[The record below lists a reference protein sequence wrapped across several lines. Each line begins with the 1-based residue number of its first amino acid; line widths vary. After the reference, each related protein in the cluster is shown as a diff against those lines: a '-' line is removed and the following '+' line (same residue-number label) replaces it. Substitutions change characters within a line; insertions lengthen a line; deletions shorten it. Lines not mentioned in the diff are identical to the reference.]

1 MTYKLVNK
9 FKDKRNVLK
18 FDLGG
23 VTFDVSIVYFDND
36 VIEVKSSNSDTHL
49 GGEDFDYLLMN
60 YCKENIS
67 DDISNNN
74 KEKRR
79 LKNNYEQVK
88 N

>member
-1 MTYKLVNK
+1 MKLNPVM
-9 FKDKRNVLK
+9 
-18 FDLGG
+18 
-23 VTFDVSIVYFDND
+23 
-36 VIEVKSSNSDTHL
+36 VILIKED
-49 GGEDFDYLLMN
+49 EDFDYLLMN

-74 KEKRR
+74 KENRR